1 MSLWDVHLE
10 TSLPN
15 TWAIGSRTSNMRQL
29 NSVAY
34 AYRLACCWT
43 VALRHRMFTNAGKQG
58 KGCAQRCYLALCRLA
73 SRHSLEEEICSP
85 CNTLITLYTLRM
97 PELLP
102 RLATPD
108 VALYAAHW
116 QVSGLDLHAADCHGQ
131 KSSLGG
137 P

>member
-1 MSLWDVHLE
+1 MQDCDYHW
-10 TSLPN
+10 
-15 TWAIGSRTSNMRQL
+15 
-29 NSVAY
+29 
-34 AYRLACCWT
+34 YRAC
-43 VALRHRMFTNAGKQG
+43 
-58 KGCAQRCYLALCRLA
+58 YRLA

-116 QVSGLDLHAADCHGQ
+116 QVSSLALQAGGCQVHKGSLDGRRLHLWMAVYASHLLSGSCCVANLTSGCQH
-131 KSSLGG
+131 LGG
-137 P
+137 